1 MGGNNSF
8 VCEITHSPL
17 PTRHPAGQIGH
28 TMSKVYEFTTVLD
41 TVRGGWTTSIG
52 MSVAAEMVQIGSGL
66 VRFVVLE
73 GAASLH
79 RYTHNT
85 RTDRHGKK

>member
-1 MGGNNSF
+1 
-8 VCEITHSPL
+8 
-17 PTRHPAGQIGH
+17 
-28 TMSKVYEFTTVLD
+28 MSKVYEFTTVLD

-79 RYTHNT
+79 RYTT
-85 RTDRHGKK
+85 RGQTDTGRNKLLVPCFYLFRICFL